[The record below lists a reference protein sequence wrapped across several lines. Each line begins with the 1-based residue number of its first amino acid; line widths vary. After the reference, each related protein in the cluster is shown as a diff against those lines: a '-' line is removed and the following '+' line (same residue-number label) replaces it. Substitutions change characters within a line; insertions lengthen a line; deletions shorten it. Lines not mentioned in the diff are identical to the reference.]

1 MLSNKLL
8 IFRLGNGKYACDTN
22 YVDRII
28 KYENLTYLPSLQP
41 SLEGLYNY
49 EGQVIKIYNI
59 AILLGIDIKNEG
71 TNKKIIIIKNKDV
84 LVGFVVNEVL
94 EVFNYLREIEDK
106 TRDIKSV
113 INVNQ
118 LDFQYVKDMIL
129 INDEIVIYLRMDKIV
144 DKELGESDE

>member
-71 TNKKIIIIKNKDV
+71 INKKIIIIKHKDV

-106 TRDIKSV
+106 TRDIKSA

>member
-71 TNKKIIIIKNKDV
+71 TNKKIIIIKHKDV

-106 TRDIKSV
+106 TRDIKSA

>member
-106 TRDIKSV
+106 TRDIKSA

>member
-106 TRDIKSV
+106 IRDIKSA

>member
-59 AILLGIDIKNEG
+59 AILLGIGIKNEG
-71 TNKKIIIIKNKDV
+71 ANKKIIIIKHKDV

-94 EVFNYLREIEDK
+94 EVFNYFREIEDK
-106 TRDIKSV
+106 TRDIKSA

>member
-8 IFRLGNGKYACDTN
+8 IFRLGNGKYACDTE

-59 AILLGIDIKNEG
+59 AILLGIGIETEG
-71 TNKKIIIIKNKDV
+71 TNKKIIIIKHNDI

-106 TRDIKSV
+106 TRDIKSA
-113 INVNQ
+113 INVKQ

-129 INDEIVIYLRMDKIV
+129 INNEIVIYLRMDKIV

>member
-8 IFRLGNGKYACDTN
+8 IFRLGNGKYACDTD

-28 KYENLTYLPSLQP
+28 KYENLTYLPSLHP

-49 EGQVIKIYNI
+49 EGQVIKIYNL
-59 AILLGIDIKNEG
+59 AKLLGIGIENDRI
-71 TNKKIIIIKNKDV
+71 NKKVIIIKHRDV
-84 LVGFVVNEVL
+84 LIGVVVNEVL
-94 EVFNYLREIEDK
+94 EVFNYLREVENK
-106 TRDIKSV
+106 TRDIKSA

-129 INDEIVIYLRMDKIV
+129 INNEIVIYLCMEKIV